1 MTAGSMSEFI
11 QLERR
16 DRIQTLRFDRP
27 DKKNAI
33 TTDMYAALAQ
43 GLRDG
48 DADPE
53 VAVHLIAGTGG
64 VFTAGNDLT
73 DFLDMAEG
81 GDFNP
86 SAFAFMK
93 ALATSEKP
101 VVAAVDGLAV
111 GIGTTMLLH
120 CDLVYASAEAR
131 FITPFLNLG
140 LVPEAASSLL
150 APAIMGSMAAFELLC
165 AGETFDADRAHATGL
180 VNAVVPAGELETR
193 AREAAL
199 ALAAK
204 PAGAL
209 TTARRLMRGDASAI
223 LARIDEEIELFK
235 VHLRSPEAQEA
246 FKAFKEK
253 RQPDFEKVRKQAV
266 VSNDRP

>member
-1 MTAGSMSEFI
+1 MPAGSMSGHI
-11 QLERR
+11 QRDSR

-33 TTDMYAALAQ
+33 TTEMYAALAQ

-53 VAVHLIAGTGG
+53 VAVHLFTGSSG
-64 VFTAGNDLT
+64 VFTAGNDLA

-81 GDFNP
+81 GEFDPNVFE
-86 SAFAFMK
+86 FMK
-93 ALATSEKP
+93 ALVTSEKP

-120 CDLVYASAEAR
+120 CDLVYASEEAK

-150 APAIMGSMAAFELLC
+150 APARMGYAAAFELLC
-165 AGETFDADRAHATGL
+165 AGEAFDAARALATGL
-180 VNAVVPAGELETR
+180 VNAVLPAGELEAR
-193 AREAAL
+193 AREMAL

-209 TTARRLMRGDASAI
+209 GAARKLMRGDPSAI
-223 LARIDEEIELFK
+223 LERIDEEVELFK
-235 VHLRSPEAQEA
+235 VHLRSPEAREA
-246 FKAFKEK
+246 FTAFREK
-253 RQPDFEKVRKQAV
+253 RKPDFESLRRQA
-266 VSNDRP
+266 DGAP